1 MVIIIFLVFY
11 CSWDDS
17 IFWDRISCKLT
28 GSKEIESSS
37 YKLDPYA
44 AIIKICGVPMDPA
57 YGPPENSLIIS
68 VFGYNFHEFSNA
80 TTSS

>member
-1 MVIIIFLVFY
+1 
-11 CSWDDS
+11 
-17 IFWDRISCKLT
+17 
-28 GSKEIESSS
+28 
-37 YKLDPYA
+37 
-44 AIIKICGVPMDPA
+44 MDPA